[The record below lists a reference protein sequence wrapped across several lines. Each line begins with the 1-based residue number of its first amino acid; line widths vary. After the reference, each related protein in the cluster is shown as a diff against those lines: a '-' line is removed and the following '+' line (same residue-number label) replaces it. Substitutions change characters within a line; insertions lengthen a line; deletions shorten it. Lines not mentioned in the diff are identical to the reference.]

1 MVLKQIGLQNF
12 RLHKNTFIEFSDK
25 LNLIVGGNGQGK
37 TTILEAIYYLCTTKN
52 LHLSSEC
59 EVVTYDEQNFEI
71 TGKFVD
77 LTEEKVRLSYDIQ
90 KNKKTYYL
98 NEKQINSASEIIGKF
113 PVVSLTQSDHSIT
126 QGAPAERRKF
136 VDSIISQIS
145 QVYLKILLEY
155 SKILKQRSIILSQ
168 IRENKNINLYS
179 QLEVWTEALIKRGT
193 EIIKNRKYFIADFDY
208 YLKEAYR
215 QIMLED
221 EIPAIIYSTQINS
234 EENLEKEFRELLENQ
249 KEEEIRR
256 SMNLIGP
263 HRDDYIFYL
272 NGRELKR
279 YGSQGQHK
287 TFQIALRFAQFFYIQ
302 EKISKAPIFL
312 MDDIFGELDKYR
324 AEKIS
329 SYLPKVGQAFI
340 TMTDLTKKE
349 ELGELLDTLLIK
361 VENGKTTIIN

>member
-1 MVLKQIGLQNF
+1 MVLKQIELLNF
-12 RLHKNTFIEFSDK
+12 RLHRKTSIEFSDK

-52 LHLSSEC
+52 LHLSSEN
-59 EVVTYDEQNFEI
+59 EVVTYDEQYFEI
-71 TGKFVD
+71 AGKFID
-77 LTEEKVRLSYDIQ
+77 LTEDKVRLNYDIQ

-98 NEKQINSASEIIGKF
+98 NEKQINSAAEIIGKF

-126 QGAPAERRKF
+126 QGAPADRRKF
-136 VDSIISQIS
+136 VDSIISQVS
-145 QVYLKILLEY
+145 QSYLKILLEY
-155 SKILKQRSIILSQ
+155 SKILKQRSIILNQ

-179 QLEVWTEALIKRGT
+179 QLDVWTEALITRGT
-193 EIIKNRKYFIADFDY
+193 EIIKHRKNFIVDFDN
-208 YLKEAYR
+208 YLKEAYK
-215 QIMLED
+215 QIMTDE
-221 EIPAIIYSTQINS
+221 EIPAVVYSTQINN
-234 EENLEKEFRELLENQ
+234 EEKIENEFRESLENQ
-249 KEEEIRR
+249 KEEEIRK

-272 NGRELKR
+272 NGKELKR

-302 EKISKAPIFL
+302 EKISKSPIFL

-324 AEKIS
+324 AGKIS

-349 ELGELLDTLLIK
+349 ELGELKDSLFIK